1 MARCYSATGC
11 FSDEVYDSLE
21 QLKGRSRQYFVRRI
35 ELFERALLLK
45 DGGGGG
51 GAAAVAQVRAV
62 LDALG
67 CTYRDLYGPI
77 FNQQRISDDQGYTA
91 FDEYARAKQQV
102 LDQRIEPFVQSSTNL
117 ESM

>member
-1 MARCYSATGC
+1 MVRCYSATGD
-11 FSDEVYDSLE
+11 FSEELYDTLE
-21 QLKGRSRQYFVRRI
+21 QLPGRIRQYFVRRI
-35 ELFERALLLK
+35 KLYERALK
-45 DGGGGG
+45 DGG
-51 GAAAVAQVRAV
+51 AAVAQVRAV

-67 CTYRDLYGPI
+67 RTYRDMYDLI

-102 LDQRIEPFVQSSTNL
+102 LDQRIEHCVQSTNDL